1 MLRQLPN
8 LSVTGADIQDLID
21 FHCLIA
27 VHHQIFLLWR
37 PYLLDPKDDM
47 VLELAVKA
55 GCDNVITYNLRD
67 FAGIEKFGLKAIEPV
82 EFLRSIGA
90 LS

>member
-1 MLRQLPN
+1 
-8 LSVTGADIQDLID
+8 
-21 FHCLIA
+21 
-27 VHHQIFLLWR
+27 
-37 PYLLDPKDDM
+37 M